1 MRHKHYSTSKPFKHY
16 LSKCPSDPISNGS
29 ELSLTNKHGTKIAS
43 CEGYELP
50 DYRSLGRR

>member
-1 MRHKHYSTSKPFKHY
+1 MRLLHYSTSKPFKHY

-29 ELSLTNKHGTKIAS
+29 EVSLTNEHGRKIAS